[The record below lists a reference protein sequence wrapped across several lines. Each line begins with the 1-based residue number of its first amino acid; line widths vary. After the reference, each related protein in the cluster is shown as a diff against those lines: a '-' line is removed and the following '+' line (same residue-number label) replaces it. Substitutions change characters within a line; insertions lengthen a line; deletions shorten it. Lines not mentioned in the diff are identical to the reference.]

1 VEAGPGGGD
10 VHLVVACCLVGGDD
24 DGVSLARVHED
35 ARGCDGR
42 DLDAVDLDDLDRVV
56 VD

>member
-1 VEAGPGGGD
+1 MEAGPGGGD